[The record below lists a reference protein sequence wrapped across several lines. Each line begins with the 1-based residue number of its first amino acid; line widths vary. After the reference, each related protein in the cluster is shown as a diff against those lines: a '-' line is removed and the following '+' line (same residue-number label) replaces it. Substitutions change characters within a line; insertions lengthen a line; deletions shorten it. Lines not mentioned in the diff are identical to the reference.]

1 MGELPVEVVLRGEA
15 ARGIKGRGSA
25 GQGDV
30 LEGGGVGQMAA
41 EALQRQKSWCRA
53 QWPAEIMA
61 RRVLQQEVAR
71 GGSAISCRAES
82 REQSAERR
90 RHSKKKGSKVNSQ
103 RRKKEGWGRL
113 DQNVIFQ
120 NSRDLSVNKR

>member
-1 MGELPVEVVLRGEA
+1 MEQTAPAGKGEATVQNRSGGEQGQRSFGLGEQGGAASAWGGGNWRSLYVGETGGPGGNGVTPESTGAGEGGMGELPVEVVLRGEA

-53 QWPAEIMA
+53 QW
-61 RRVLQQEVAR
+61 
-71 GGSAISCRAES
+71 
-82 REQSAERR
+82 
-90 RHSKKKGSKVNSQ
+90 
-103 RRKKEGWGRL
+103 
-113 DQNVIFQ
+113 
-120 NSRDLSVNKR
+120 